1 MRSENWVILNQNP
14 TGPYCTDMTEYP
26 MKLNQDKIT
35 EFESRGFVVTDN
47 VLTVEELKR
56 YGEAVD
62 DEVALR
68 TQADARRVTEKTTYE
83 QSFIQCMRLWETN
96 RVICELSCHSKLAGI
111 AAQLLSEPEILLW
124 QDQALYKE
132 AGGRETTAHQDQPF
146 WPIGDAPL
154 VSAWIP
160 LCDVTVST
168 GAMAYVPGSHK
179 AGKLKIVDI
188 THSTEPYDIL
198 RDPALNGATPET
210 VEVTAGSVVWHHGFT
225 VHQAGAN
232 LSAQTRR
239 VFTTVYL
246 ARGYRRAN
254 PWPVYPLDRA
264 GINAGELMEGVGMPQ
279 VWPPQAGLPA
289 QPTNRG
295 QLTGPQH
302 GK

>member
-1 MRSENWVILNQNP
+1 
-14 TGPYCTDMTEYP
+14 MTEYP

-35 EFESRGFVVTDN
+35 EFQSRGFVVTDN
-47 VLTVEELKR
+47 VLTFEELKR

-68 TQADARRVTEKTTYE
+68 TLADARSVTEKTTYE

-160 LCDVTVST
+160 LCDVTVSA
-168 GAMAYVPGSHK
+168 GAMAYVAGSHK

-210 VEVTAGSVVWHHGFT
+210 VEVAAGSVVWHHGFT

-232 LSAQTRR
+232 LSDQTRR

-264 GINAGELMEGVGMPQ
+264 GIKAGELMEGEGMPQ
-279 VWPPQAGLPA
+279 VWPPQAGLPE
-289 QPTNRG
+289 QPANRG